1 LLFPLSALLS
11 LANGRVFPMR
21 IAYLDCFS
29 GISGDMFL
37 GALVDAGVPA
47 TLLEEAVRA
56 LAIDARLEIAR
67 VTRAGISATKVD
79 VIVRGEKD
87 IPREQWQAER
97 LEREFAHQH
106 EGGHAHDHSREHE
119 HAQGRT
125 HSHAHSHD
133 EDVSSGTHAHSHSH
147 RSLRDIRELIQ
158 RSTISGTAKQTA
170 IRIFENLGA
179 AEAKIHHCSMEDVHF
194 HEVGA
199 EDAIVDI
206 VGAAV
211 GSEALGV
218 DEWVCSPLNV
228 GSGMVKCAHGVLP
241 VPAPATLELLKG
253 APIYA
258 GEVQKELVTP
268 TGAAIVKTLVSR
280 FAALPRL
287 SPESVG
293 YGAGS
298 RDFHDQ
304 PNVLRITVGE
314 PLRAGADAAARS
326 TLRDFQTDTVTVL
339 EVNLDDMNPQIVA
352 HVFDRLFESGALDA
366 FCTPV
371 QMKKGRPG
379 LVLTVLAPA
388 ERIEQLARIIF
399 AETTTIGLRT
409 YQTNRLV
416 LPRRHVEVETTWG
429 KVRVKVANL
438 NGSIA
443 NYAPE
448 YEDCRRLAAA
458 HNVPLKAVMQEA
470 IRLYLLADREQ
481 PDRTHNG

>member
-1 LLFPLSALLS
+1 MFPLCALIL
-11 LANGRVFPMR
+11 LANEARFLMR

-47 TLLEEAVRA
+47 SLLEETVRA
-56 LAIDARLEIAR
+56 LGIGAKLEISR

-87 IPREQWQAER
+87 MPREEAFSHR
-97 LEREFAHQH
+97 HSAS
-106 EGGHAHDHSREHE
+106 GGEHDHEHHE
-119 HAQGRT
+119 HGHEH
-125 HSHAHSHD
+125 HSHTYPHVH
-133 EDVSSGTHAHSHSH
+133 G
-147 RSLRDIRELIQ
+147 RSLSDIRSLIQ
-158 RSTISGTAKQTA
+158 RAAITETAKGKA
-170 IRIFENLGA
+170 IRIFENLGE
-179 AEAKIHHCSMEDVHF
+179 AEAKIHHCSIDDVHF

-211 GSEALGV
+211 GSESLAV

-228 GSGMVKCAHGVLP
+228 GGGTVNCAHGTLS

-253 APIYA
+253 APIYSGA
-258 GEVQKELVTP
+258 VQKELVTP

-280 FAALPRL
+280 FAGFPRL
-287 SPESVG
+287 SAEKVG
-293 YGAGS
+293 YGAGV
-298 RDFHDQ
+298 RDFGEQ
-304 PNVLRITVGE
+304 PNVLRLTVGTDVRE
-314 PLRAGADAAARS
+314 SAGKYLD
-326 TLRDFQTDTVTVL
+326 TDTVTIL
-339 EVNLDDMNPQIVA
+339 EANLDDMNPQIVA
-352 HVFDRLFESGALDA
+352 HVFDRLFEAGALDA

-379 LVLTVLAPA
+379 LVLTVLAQA
-388 ERIEQLARIIF
+388 SAVESLARIIF
-399 AETTTIGLRT
+399 TETTTIGLRT
-409 YQTNRLV
+409 YETKRLV
-416 LPRRHVEVETTWG
+416 LPRRHVEVTTRWG
-429 KVRVKVANL
+429 GVRMKVANL

-458 HNVPLKAVMQEA
+458 NHVPLKAVIQEA
-470 IRLYLLADREQ
+470 IRLYLQGEPLDRK
-481 PDRTHNG
+481 HNG